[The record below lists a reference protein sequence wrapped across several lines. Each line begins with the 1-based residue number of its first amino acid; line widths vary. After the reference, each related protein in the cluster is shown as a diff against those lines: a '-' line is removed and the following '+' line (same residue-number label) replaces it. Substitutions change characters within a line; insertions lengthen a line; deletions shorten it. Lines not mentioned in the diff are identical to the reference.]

1 MAETFTPDMIEA
13 APRHFIPTLLVAA
26 LDAARREAEVE
37 AALPPAA
44 PPIEPLLDEARRGG
58 WEDGLAEGLRRA
70 DAAQQALAL
79 RAAEAAIEALRLGHE
94 AARGVAEAVAHDLS
108 RLVLSVL
115 DAALPGLAAEHGAP
129 LAAAFARRVAP
140 VLEAAP
146 EARLLVP
153 AGLGEAVR
161 GLLGASAITVEEDA
175 TLPPGDARAEWRG
188 GGATSDLAG
197 RRQDIRRVLES
208 SGLGPK
214 E

>member
-1 MAETFTPDMIEA
+1 
-13 APRHFIPTLLVAA
+13 
-26 LDAARREAEVE
+26 
-37 AALPPAA
+37 
-44 PPIEPLLDEARRGG
+44 
-58 WEDGLAEGLRRA
+58 
-70 DAAQQALAL
+70 
-79 RAAEAAIEALRLGHE
+79 
-94 AARGVAEAVAHDLS
+94 VAEAVAHDLS